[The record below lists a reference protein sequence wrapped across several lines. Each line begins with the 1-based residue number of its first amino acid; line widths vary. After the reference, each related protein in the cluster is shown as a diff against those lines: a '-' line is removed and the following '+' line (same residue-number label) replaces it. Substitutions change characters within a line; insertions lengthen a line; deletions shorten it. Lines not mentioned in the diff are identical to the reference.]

1 MRRVFDRGLSGN
13 SHEMTIDDGSSGF
26 GASRVIREYAKLLQA
41 NAPVYVALGVLTSVA
56 KGGRPCTRSSDRFL
70 ARHGRPILFVLC
82 CANLRLSGLNVLIEL
97 RLENY
102 AVIDNLVVEFGHGLN
117 LLTGET
123 GAGKSILIDALA
135 LLLGEKASSDV
146 IRGGADRAVVAAVF
160 EEEGPDG
167 DALAKILEA
176 NGLDESDDGSLILR
190 REIASGGK
198 GRVFVNNQPATVA
211 VLRLLAPHL
220 AVIHAQNE
228 SILSFDGAAR
238 LELLDSFAGS
248 RFDTVANAFAAW
260 KRVRTRIDE
269 LERGEQDRL
278 RLVDLWIFQKRE
290 IDEGRLQ
297 SGEDEKLETEKRVLA
312 NAEKIYNAAMNAFD
326 LLYEGSGSTASSLR
340 AAHKQIEELARY
352 EPKFQEALEALQTAR
367 ISVEDVGATVRDYA
381 GGIHAS
387 PEHLAQVEDRLA
399 LLERL
404 KRKYGPTLDE
414 VIQFGADVAR
424 KLSEVENKD
433 EILRRLRSELAQAGQ
448 DYLSAAQALSKSRTS
463 AARRLERLVEAEVN
477 DLAMKSAFRIEMTT
491 STEESGWTS
500 SGIDQVLY
508 MISTNPGEPL
518 RQLENIASGGELSRV
533 MLALKA
539 SVESGTE
546 SSREREKRSD
556 SSARRK
562 REKTSQKT
570 LVFDEI
576 DTGIGG
582 RAAEAV
588 GKKLKTL
595 ARAHQVLCVTHLPQI
610 ATFGDHHYVIDKKES
625 GGRTKT
631 SIRPVTGEERT
642 EEVARMLSGAKL
654 TETSRKH
661 AEQMIKA
668 NG

>member
-1 MRRVFDRGLSGN
+1 
-13 SHEMTIDDGSSGF
+13 
-26 GASRVIREYAKLLQA
+26 
-41 NAPVYVALGVLTSVA
+41 VLT
-56 KGGRPCTRSSDRFL
+56 
-70 ARHGRPILFVLC
+70 
-82 CANLRLSGLNVLIEL
+82 EL

-102 AVIDNLVVEFGHGLN
+102 AVIDNLVVEFGRGLN

-135 LLLGEKASSDV
+135 LLLGDKASSDV
-146 IRGGADRAVVAAVF
+146 IRSGADRAVVAAVF
-160 EEEGPDG
+160 EEEGPAAE
-167 DALAKILEA
+167 ALEKILEA

-190 REIASGGK
+190 REIAAGGK

-228 SILSFDGAAR
+228 SMLSFDAPAR
-238 LELLDSFAGS
+238 LDLLDAFAGS
-248 RFDTVANAFAAW
+248 QLEIVAASYGAW
-260 KRVRTRIDE
+260 KQIRTRIDE
-269 LERGEQDRL
+269 LEHGEQDRL

-290 IDEGRLQ
+290 IEEGKLQ
-297 SGEDEKLETEKRVLA
+297 SGEDERLDTEKRVLA

-340 AAHKQIEELARY
+340 AAQKQVEELARY
-352 EPKFQEALEALQTAR
+352 EPKFQEALAALQTAR

-399 LLERL
+399 LLDRL

-414 VIQFGADVAR
+414 VIQFGADVTR

-433 EILRRLRSELAQAGQ
+433 EILRQLRVELGKAGEE
-448 DYLSAAQALSKSRTS
+448 YLRTAKALSKVRAE
-463 AARRLERLVEAEVN
+463 AARRLEKIVEAEIN
-477 DLAMKSAFRIEMTT
+477 DLAMKPAFRIEMT
-491 STEESGWTS
+491 SSVEEGNWTA
-500 SGIDQVLY
+500 SGIDSVVY

-518 RQLENIASGGELSRV
+518 RQLEHIASGGELSRV

-539 SVESGTE
+539 SVEAASPTSRKRSETLRLRSGQASGTRDLGD
-546 SSREREKRSD
+546 SKKSERR
-556 SSARRK
+556 
-562 REKTSQKT
+562 QKT

-588 GKKLKTL
+588 GKKLKSL
-595 ARAHQVLCVTHLPQI
+595 ARSNQVLCVTHLPQI
-610 ATFGDHHYVIDKKES
+610 ATFGDHHYVIEKKES
-625 GGRTKT
+625 AGRTKT
-631 SIRPVTGEERT
+631 TIRPVIGEERT

>member
-1 MRRVFDRGLSGN
+1 M
-13 SHEMTIDDGSSGF
+13 
-26 GASRVIREYAKLLQA
+26 
-41 NAPVYVALGVLTSVA
+41 
-56 KGGRPCTRSSDRFL
+56 
-70 ARHGRPILFVLC
+70 
-82 CANLRLSGLNVLIEL
+82 LIEM

-102 AVIDNLVVEFGHGLN
+102 AVIDNLAVEFGQGLN

-123 GAGKSILIDALA
+123 GAGKSILVDALA
-135 LLLGEKASSDV
+135 LLLGDKASSDV
-146 IRGGADRAVVAAVF
+146 IRAGAERAVVSAVF
-160 EEEGPDG
+160 EGEGGTEKP
-167 DALAKILEA
+167 LAGILEA
-176 NGLDESDDGSLILR
+176 NGLDESDDGTLILR
-190 REIASGGK
+190 REIAAGGK

-220 AVIHAQNE
+220 ATIHAQNE
-228 SILSFDGAAR
+228 SILSFDGPAR
-238 LELLDSFAGS
+238 LGLLDAFAGS
-248 RFDTVANAFAAW
+248 QLEAVEAGFAAW
-260 KRVRTRIDE
+260 KEIRTRIDE

-290 IDEGRLQ
+290 IEDGRLQ
-297 SGEDEKLETEKRVLA
+297 SGEDEQLETEKRVLA

-326 LLYEGSGSTASSLR
+326 LLYEGNGSTASSLR
-340 AAHKQIEELARY
+340 AAQKQVEELVRY
-352 EPKFQEALEALQTAR
+352 EPKFQEALAALETAR

-399 LLERL
+399 LLDRL

-414 VIQFGADVAR
+414 VIQFGAEVSR
-424 KLSEVENKD
+424 KLLEVENKD
-433 EILRRLRSELAQAGQ
+433 EILRQLRSELAKAAGE
-448 DYLSAAQALSKSRTS
+448 YLRVARALSKKRAD
-463 AARRLERLVEAEVN
+463 AARRLEKLVEAEIN
-477 DLAMKSAFRIEMTT
+477 DLAMKSAFRIEMT
-491 STEESGWTS
+491 SSEEEGNWTG
-500 SGIDQVLY
+500 SGIDQVVY

-518 RQLENIASGGELSRV
+518 RQLEHIASGGELSRV

-539 SVESGTE
+539 SVEAGAA
-546 SSREREKRSD
+546 REKIKSPTPSPRSGQ
-556 SSARRK
+556 AL
-562 REKTSQKT
+562 SQKARQGRGTQRT

-588 GKKLKTL
+588 GKKLKSL
-595 ARAHQVLCVTHLPQI
+595 ARSNQVLCVTHLPQI
-610 ATFGDHHYVIDKKES
+610 ATFGDHHYVIEKKES
-625 GGRTKT
+625 GGRART
-631 SIRPVTGEERT
+631 SIRAVTGEERT